1 MFFSFDNDFQE
12 ILQSEVY
19 VDLERLRI
27 LARHGV
33 PNQLRSEVWKYLLG
47 VQQADRSKELSLSK
61 ARREEYE
68 QMDKEDVEIAKRI
81 RGEVL
86 RYQRRVSEVLQE
98 KEYVNSFVNI
108 ILAYLNSNRDVEYNP
123 SFVSLVAPF
132 IYVMDTECDAYFCF
146 ERIMQALEEYNSS
159 FSLKEQVAYFMTL
172 FRCSLPELCNY
183 FEDEEVEIHDW
194 STSWLQNLLSKE
206 MRFEN
211 LVRLWD
217 CYFAM
222 SDPLSFHPFVC
233 LSILLSVKEAVEDL
247 EQSEIR
253 TMLHR
258 LPLLNMEM
266 IIADAYNFKHETI
279 ERQMN
284 ENGEV

>member
-1 MFFSFDNDFQE
+1 DFQE

-68 QMDKEDVEIAKRI
+68 QMDKEDIDTAKRI

-86 RYQRRVSEVLQE
+86 RYQRRVPDVLQE

-108 ILAYLNSNRDVEYNP
+108 ILAYLNSNRDIEY
-123 SFVSLVAPF
+123 SASLVSLCAPF

-146 ERIMQALEEYNSS
+146 ERMMQALEEHSSS

-183 FEDEEVEIHDW
+183 FEDEEVEILDW

-206 MRFEN
+206 LRFDN

-222 SDPLSFHPFVC
+222 SDPLTFHPFVC

-258 LPLLNMEM
+258 LPMLNMEM
-266 IIADAYNFKHETI
+266 
-279 ERQMN
+279 
-284 ENGEV
+284 